1 MQTVYVD
8 IYFLINF
15 TVDFLALY
23 FAALLSKI
31 PTTVIRLSVGAT
43 FGAVTALANLFIER
57 TWLGYAVLVLGFIA
71 MIIASTKKV
80 SLYRR
85 FKLAFCFS
93 IAEMLLGGFVYL
105 LYDLFERYLEK
116 GIQNVAGGGDRELL
130 IFAVL
135 VLLSIGL
142 FKCLV
147 ALFSFSSS
155 NRTVEVDLRMNG
167 RRVVADALVDTG
179 NLARD
184 PLDMRAVALVG
195 KAIAGQLLGEESASL
210 KSPETLEANVKKR
223 IRLIPVAFGKH
234 RRLLMGFRPDA
245 VYVKT
250 NKGREEIDIVV
261 AIDED
266 GGRYGDA
273 EILMPAV
280 AIGDI
285 R

>member
-31 PTTVIRLSVGAT
+31 PTTVIRLSLGAAL
-43 FGAVTALANLFIER
+43 GAVTAVANLFVE
-57 TWLGYAVLVLGFIA
+57 TAWLGYSLLVLGFIA
-71 MIIASTKKV
+71 MIMASTKKV

-105 LYDLFERYLEK
+105 LYGFFDKHLESA
-116 GIQNVAGGGDRELL
+116 IQNIVGGGDRELL
-130 IFAVL
+130 ILAVL
-135 VLLSIGL
+135 VLVSIGL

-155 NRTVEVDLRMNG
+155 NRTVEVELRMNG
-167 RRVVADALVDTG
+167 RRVVAEALVDTG

-184 PLDMRAVALVG
+184 PLDMRAVALIG
-195 KAIAGQLLGEESASL
+195 KAIAGQLLGEECVSL
-210 KSPETLEANVKKR
+210 SSPEVLGVGVKKR
-223 IRLIPVAFGKH
+223 IRLIPVTFGKH

-261 AIDED
+261 AIDEE

-273 EILMPAV
+273 EILMPSV
-280 AIGDI
+280 AIGDV